1 MNNSIKILDVFYG
14 NKCQLACAHCDTRSD
29 YIRNGE
35 FDPTLENILES
46 VTLASEQFNVECW
59 SVLGGEPFLYKDTV
73 LAIIKHIRSL
83 EKEKDKVIFFPT
95 NGIALNKPKQMDFAV
110 ELITEH
116 RVWMQVCSHVAA
128 WDVLTT
134 HNQMLENVYTLADR
148 VGIPKLEVTS
158 DWWKTIMN
166 LGGGDAAWE
175 EFNKR
180 KGIDLNDLSPNEAA
194 WMDAKNKSGI
204 YYMEAHSFQKIHNK
218 DSLGK
223 LRPFNEGDP
232 ESSYWQGCPS
242 CFCAMLYNK
251 KVYKCG
257 ALGTLINV
265 LTKTGQ
271 LNDEDWQPY
280 IDYKPVDLTLN
291 DPTTIR
297 NFYDQHYS
305 HIDACNMCP
314 KNIDKVKQNEQNV
327 LAKYAKNR
335 V

>member
-1 MNNSIKILDVFYG
+1 
-14 NKCQLACAHCDTRSD
+14 
-29 YIRNGE
+29 
-35 FDPTLENILES
+35 
-46 VTLASEQFNVECW
+46 
-59 SVLGGEPFLYKDTV
+59 
-73 LAIIKHIRSL
+73 
-83 EKEKDKVIFFPT
+83 
-95 NGIALNKPKQMDFAV
+95 
-110 ELITEH
+110 
-116 RVWMQVCSHVAA
+116 
-128 WDVLTT
+128 
-134 HNQMLENVYTLADR
+134 
-148 VGIPKLEVTS
+148 
-158 DWWKTIMN
+158 MN

-291 DPTTIR
+291 DPTSIR